1 VKKVQFI
8 IEQSAQALKP
18 LLPAIQALADSEKE
32 PLGFLPAK
40 AFEDAIARRRLMAA
54 VVQDGE
60 VRKLAGYLLYSGVF
74 PNAKVQQIA
83 AAPAFRKKGAA
94 SALMKALIA
103 ELERVGFLG
112 IRADVASDL
121 PIALAFYAK
130 HGFEKVRER
139 AGGTA
144 RGRMIVIHS
153 RPLETDNLFSLASA
167 QSSQSIDMGA
177 RRRNPGET
185 PVFAFDL
192 NVYFDLVRQR
202 AQSENARRLFGEALG
217 HTLRLA
223 VADEFITELRK
234 TSNNVSADPVL
245 QMALQM
251 PRLPKPDVSELNM
264 LAASIHEIVFVK
276 TGHKDAGSENAKADA
291 KHVAH
296 AALSK
301 ATAFVTRDGPIL
313 NARQELL
320 ASFGIDI
327 ATVEEV
333 LDLLPLERPGTAAM
347 PLRGDGF
354 EPTSIEANELST
366 YCIEA
371 GILHAASEEFADAP
385 SNNALVQRN
394 AIQCDGRVV
403 AVGALI
409 IPKSVDPIA
418 RLLIH
423 VRQEHQDAELFA
435 DYLIETLVRAAC
447 GSAAITIELLHF
459 NGQSI
464 VNRLAAACGF
474 HRNENASSFLKV
486 AIGMPL
492 TSNTWPTVVQQVRR
506 RTGLVLP
513 DDFAAVSGAGDI
525 SIQLPGGASN
535 KIDATSLE
543 NQIGPT
549 IIVWPGRN
557 GVIVPIARRYADDL
571 LGTSDQSNLGFITNR
586 DAAFLSKRGYV
597 NSPRTTKLMRP
608 GSPIIFYES
617 KRDGKGRGAAVAIA
631 RIASSVVVAKAQLDA
646 KSDKRLVIDDADQ
659 FSATDDVLFTTFDN
673 LMPFQTVVGLKKL
686 KEFNATGS
694 ANLVS
699 AVLLSS
705 EQITSILTCGWSS
718 GKAR

>member
-1 VKKVQFI
+1 M
-8 IEQSAQALKP
+8 S
-18 LLPAIQALADSEKE
+18 AIQALADSEKE

-40 AFEDAIARRRLMAA
+40 AFEDAIARRRLIAA

-60 VRKLAGYLLYSGVF
+60 SQMLAGFLLYSGVF

-94 SALMKALIA
+94 SALVKALIA

-112 IRADVASDL
+112 VRADVASDL

-130 HGFEKVRER
+130 HGFEKVLER

-144 RGRMIVIHS
+144 RGRTIIIHS
-153 RPLETDNLFSLASA
+153 RPLDTDNLFTLAST
-167 QSSQSIDMGA
+167 QSGQSIDMGA

-217 HTLRLA
+217 HSLRLA
-223 VADEFITELRK
+223 VADEFVAELRQ

-245 QMALQM
+245 QMALHI
-251 PRLPKPDVSELNM
+251 PRLPKPDTAELDT
-264 LAASIHEIVFVK
+264 LATHIHDIVFVK
-276 TGHKDAGSENAKADA
+276 TGHKDAGNKNAKADA

-320 ASFGIDI
+320 ATFGIDI

-333 LDLLPLERPGTAAM
+333 LDLLPFEGPPTAAM

-354 EPTSIEANELST
+354 ELRSIEANELSA
-366 YCIEA
+366 YCKEA
-371 GILHAASEEFADAP
+371 GIPDAASLEFTDVV
-385 SNNALVQRN
+385 SNNALVHRN
-394 AIQCDGRVV
+394 SIQCDGCIV
-403 AVGALI
+403 AVGALK
-409 IPKSVDPIA
+409 IPKSVDPVA

-435 DYLIETLVRAAC
+435 DHLIETLVRAAC
-447 GSAAITIELLHF
+447 ESAPITIELLHF

-464 VNRLAAACGF
+464 VNHLAAACGF
-474 HRNENASSFLKV
+474 HRHVNAASSLKV
-486 AIGMPL
+486 AIGRPL
-492 TSNTWPTVVQQVRR
+492 TSNTWSNLAQQVRR

-513 DDFAAVSGAGDI
+513 DDFAAVSGSGDI
-525 SIQLPGGASN
+525 SIQLPTGVSN

-549 IIVWPGRN
+549 IIVWPGRS

-571 LGTSDQSNLGFITNR
+571 LGTSDQSSLGFITNR

-631 RIASSVVVAKAQLDA
+631 RITSSVVVAKAQLDA

-659 FSATDDVLFTTFDN
+659 FSATDDVLLTTFDN
-673 LMPFQTVVGLKKL
+673 LMPFHAVVGLKKL

-699 AVLLSS
+699 AVSLSS
-705 EQITSILTCGWSS
+705 EQITSILTCGWSG

>member
-1 VKKVQFI
+1 MPHR
-8 IEQSAQALKP
+8 A
-18 LLPAIQALADSEKE
+18 AIQALADAERNALS
-32 PLGFLPAK
+32 FFPAK
-40 AFEDAIARRRLMAA
+40 AFEEAITRRRLIAA
-54 VVQDGE
+54 IVRDGDVE
-60 VRKLAGYLLYSGVF
+60 KLAGFLLYSGVF

-83 AAPAFRKKGAA
+83 AAPIFRKKGAA

-103 ELERVGFLG
+103 ELERAGFLN

-121 PIALAFYAK
+121 PLALAFYAK
-130 HGFEKVRER
+130 HGFERVRDR
-139 AGGTA
+139 AGGAA
-144 RGRMIVIHS
+144 RGRTIVIHS
-153 RPLETDNLFSLASA
+153 RPLETDNLFSLGSA

-177 RRRNPGET
+177 RRCNPGET

-192 NVYFDLVRQR
+192 NVYFDLVRER

-234 TSNNVSADPVL
+234 TSKNVSADPVL

-264 LAASIHEIVFVK
+264 LAARIHDIVFVE

-313 NARQELL
+313 NARQKLL

-333 LDLLPLERPGTAAM
+333 LDLLPPLERPATAAAT
-347 PLRGDGF
+347 LRGDGF
-354 EPTSIEANELST
+354 EPTLIKENELSA
-366 YCIEA
+366 YCKEA
-371 GILHAASEEFADAP
+371 GIPHAASSEFADAA
-385 SNNALVQRN
+385 SNGAFVQRN
-394 AIQCDGRVV
+394 AIQCDGRMV
-403 AVGALI
+403 AVGALK
-409 IPKSVDPIA
+409 IPKGVDPIA

-435 DYLIETLVRAAC
+435 DYLIESLVRAAC
-447 GSAAITIELLHF
+447 EGAVITIELLHF

-464 VNRLAAACGF
+464 VNRLAAARGF
-474 HRNENASSFLKV
+474 HRNGNATSFLKV
-486 AIGMPL
+486 AIGRPL
-492 TSNTWPTVVQQVRR
+492 TSNTWSTVAQQVRR
-506 RTGLVLP
+506 RTGLILP
-513 DDFAAVSGAGDI
+513 EEFAAVLGAGDI
-525 SIQLPGGASN
+525 NIQLPGGTSN
-535 KIDATSLE
+535 KIDAISLE
-543 NQIGPT
+543 DQLGPT
-549 IIVWPGRN
+549 IIIWPGRN

-571 LGTSDQSNLGFITNR
+571 LGTSDQTSLGFITNK
-586 DAAFLSKRGYV
+586 DASFLSKRGYV
-597 NSPRTTKLMRP
+597 NSPRATKLMRP

-631 RIASSVVVAKAQLDA
+631 RITSSVVIAKSQLDA
-646 KSDKRLVIDDADQ
+646 KSDKRLVVDDADQ
-659 FSATDDVLFTTFDN
+659 FSATDDVLLTTFDN

-686 KEFNATGS
+686 KEFSATGS

-699 AVLLSS
+699 AVSLSS
-705 EQITSILTCGWSS
+705 EQITSILTCGWSG